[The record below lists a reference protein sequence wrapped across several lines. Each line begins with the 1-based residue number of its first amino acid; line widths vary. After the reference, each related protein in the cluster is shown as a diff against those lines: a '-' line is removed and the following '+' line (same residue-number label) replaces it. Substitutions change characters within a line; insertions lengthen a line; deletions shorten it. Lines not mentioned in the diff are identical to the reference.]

1 MLVLVQP
8 SSEYAH
14 GFKDLVWDYIRSK
27 EVYYMILYKPALEDF
42 SNYIEQLRNHSQGVE
57 LPSGWVPYSTF
68 WLYDTEQDIILG
80 NLRIRHDHVEVDGD
94 IGYDIRPSFRSRGY
108 GRLLLEKGL
117 EKAHTFGII
126 ELTVTVDSDNK
137 SSIRVIEQNSGL
149 LSRKFIIE
157 NTSIERFEYKFNLSN
172 HNQ

>member
-1 MLVLVQP
+1 MLVLVSP

-42 SNYIEQLRNHSQGVE
+42 NNYIEQLRNHSQGIN
-57 LPSGWVPYSTF
+57 LPSGWVPYSTY
-68 WLYDTEQDIILG
+68 WLYDTEQDTVVG

-117 EKAHTFGII
+117 EKARSFGIF
-126 ELTVTVDSDNK
+126 ELTITVDSDNE
-137 SSIRVIEQNSGL
+137 SSIRIIEQNSGL

-157 NTSIERFEYKFNLSN
+157 DTSIERLEYKFDLSN
-172 HNQ
+172 PNQ